1 LRGTCVLALLAAG
14 CAWDPPTV
22 SYVGKSCSEA
32 DPCPQP
38 LVCQANQCA
47 AGTGGEGATGSSAA
61 SGTAGA
67 ASSGGSASATGGSS
81 AGAATSNGG
90 EASSSGA
97 GASSGGSTSTG
108 ASSSGSTGGSSG
120 GSTGSCGC
128 TPGQGVCE
136 PDGVTLDLC
145 VAPPDGGCGQTTTI
159 DCADGGL
166 ACGAGACLCPPNKSG
181 TFYVD
186 PNQGGHA
193 DGGLASNG
201 LQEPAACRLRT
212 LTEALALAGSVAP
225 ATVVAFVDVPDGG
238 PDAGTLTTFSD
249 VDGGEET
256 FPLVIPPNV
265 TLETYEPPGGTAPYV
280 TQLDVGSPA
289 VSCAVTSSGQNAAVD
304 NFSIS
309 VLPSAAGASALCCSG
324 GSLAV
329 NGVQAYGPS
338 AAAAG
343 AANGFDVSGGC
354 QVTFG
359 AALLSAT
366 GFPGNGL
373 CLEASAGA
381 CTGSGTLWLYSNGQ
395 AGIEIF
401 GGSLSGQTLSLG
413 PESNGA
419 NGVDVR
425 GGTLSAG
432 GSQALET
439 AGNAKYG
446 LSISGAAS
454 SVSLGSVSLDDD
466 AASGSGG
473 EVSLSDGTLTIAGG
487 VIGSYD
493 RSIAGPCVDA
503 AGSSSLSLS
512 NTRVM
517 NCSVGLQLE
526 GAQAMISS
534 CFVQGSLGVGVQIG
548 GVGSASITSSAIE
561 SNGQG
566 GVLVSPLLSTLSVA
580 LVNDTI
586 MTNMGTPPAVSAG
599 LWFEGTFG
607 LTAFSGNQVAY
618 NFGDQLLISA
628 PGNWVVAGSSCTQT
642 GENAFQGAGFMSAGV
657 RVTVPNANVDAEYDV
672 WTNAPP
678 VAGVDYAVDAGF
690 STIDVTNS
698 CGTNF

>member
-1 LRGTCVLALLAAG
+1 VAAG
-14 CAWDPPTV
+14 CAWDPPAV
-22 SYVGKSCSEA
+22 SYLGKSCSEA

-47 AGTGGEGATGSSAA
+47 AGSSAT

-67 ASSGGSASATGGSS
+67 GSSGGSSSTTGGSS
-81 AGAATSNGG
+81 AGAATSSGG
-90 EASSSGA
+90 EASSS

-145 VAPPDGGCGQTTTI
+145 VGPPDGGCGQTTTI
-159 DCADGGL
+159 DCGEGGL
-166 ACGAGACLCPPNKSG
+166 VCGAGACLCPQNKSG
-181 TFYVD
+181 IFYVD
-186 PNQGGHA
+186 PNQGGRA
-193 DGGLASNG
+193 DGGLASSG

-265 TLETYEPPGGTAPYV
+265 TLETYEPPGDTAPYV
-280 TQLDVGSPA
+280 TQLDVGGPG

-304 NFSIS
+304 DFSIS

-343 AANGFDVSGGC
+343 AANGLDVSGGC

-359 AALLSAT
+359 AAQLSAT

-381 CTGSGTLWLYSNGQ
+381 CTGNGSLWLYSNGQ
-395 AGIEIF
+395 AGIEIL
-401 GGSLSGQTLSLG
+401 GGSLSGQYLSLA
-413 PESNGA
+413 PASNGT
-419 NGVDVR
+419 NGLDVR
-425 GGTLSAG
+425 GGMISAG

-439 AGNAKYG
+439 GGNAKYG

-493 RSIAGPCVDA
+493 RTVAGPCVDA
-503 AGSSSLSLS
+503 TGSSSLSLS
-512 NTRVM
+512 NTQVM
-517 NCSVGLQLE
+517 HCAAGVQLE
-526 GAQAMISS
+526 GAQATITS
-534 CFVQGSLGVGVQIG
+534 CVVEGSQGVGVQIG
-548 GVGSASITSSAIE
+548 GVGSASITSSMIL

-586 MTNMGTPPAVSAG
+586 MTNMGFPPAISAG
-599 LWFEGTFG
+599 LWFQGTFS

-672 WTNAPP
+672 WSNAPP
-678 VAGVDYAVDAGF
+678 IAGVDYAVDAGF

-698 CGTNF
+698 CGTSF